1 MARTPKVISSTTRIL
16 VLVSNV
22 WYNDVK
28 WYQYDV
34 LDVENSVADLMIEK
48 KQVKVTKDDL
58 TVIRNADGNREA
70 V

>member
-1 MARTPKVISSTTRIL
+1 MARTPKVISSTTRLL
-16 VLVSNV
+16 VLVPNV

-34 LDVENSVADLMIEK
+34 LDVENDVADLMIEK

>member
-34 LDVENSVADLMIEK
+34 LDVENDVAELMIEK
-48 KQVKVTKDDL
+48 NQGKVTKDDL
-58 TVIRNADGNREA
+58 TVIRNEDGNREA

>member
-58 TVIRNADGNREA
+58 TVIRNEDGNREA

>member
-34 LDVENSVADLMIEK
+34 LDVENDVAELMIEK
-48 KQVKVTKDDL
+48 NQGKVTKDDL
-58 TVIRNADGNREA
+58 TVIQNADGNREA

>member
-34 LDVENSVADLMIEK
+34 LDVENDVAELMIEK
-48 KQVKVTKDDL
+48 NQVKVTKDDL
-58 TVIRNADGNREA
+58 TVIRNEDGNREA

>member
-34 LDVENSVADLMIEK
+34 LDVENDVADLMIEK

-58 TVIRNADGNREA
+58 TVIRNEDGNREA

>member
-1 MARTPKVISSTTRIL
+1 MARTPKVISSTTRLL
-16 VLVSNV
+16 VLVPNV

-34 LDVENSVADLMIEK
+34 LDVENDVADLMIEK

-58 TVIRNADGNREA
+58 TVIRNEDGNREA

>member
-34 LDVENSVADLMIEK
+34 LDVENDVAELMIEK
-48 KQVKVTKDDL
+48 NQGKVTKDDL

>member
-34 LDVENSVADLMIEK
+34 LDVENDVAELMIEK

>member
-34 LDVENSVADLMIEK
+34 LDVENDVAELMIEK
-48 KQVKVTKDDL
+48 NQGKVTKDDL
-58 TVIRNADGNREA
+58 IVIRNADGNREA

>member
-1 MARTPKVISSTTRIL
+1 MARTPSVISSTTRLL
-16 VLVSNV
+16 VLVPNV
-22 WYNDVK
+22 WYDDVK

>member
-34 LDVENSVADLMIEK
+34 LDVENDVADLMIEK